1 MTISKII
8 IIIIFAKNVTIIMIS
23 EEVSTERPIF
33 GLPLGIYTNHFG
45 KGCQRNNRG
54 VYRWRWRWRWPRDT
68 FPPGQ
73 IPTALNLSA
82 MIMVGICQRQN
93 PTNDDEEEV
102 LFLVWTVLELELN
115 HFCHLV
121 LTCNNNLV
129 SWVKIA
135 AWSDTFSYSIL
146 VLLIHAECVSLHSN

>member
-54 VYRWRWRWRWPRDT
+54 VYR
-68 FPPGQ
+68 
-73 IPTALNLSA
+73 
-82 MIMVGICQRQN
+82 
-93 PTNDDEEEV
+93 
-102 LFLVWTVLELELN
+102 
-115 HFCHLV
+115 
-121 LTCNNNLV
+121 
-129 SWVKIA
+129 
-135 AWSDTFSYSIL
+135 
-146 VLLIHAECVSLHSN
+146 